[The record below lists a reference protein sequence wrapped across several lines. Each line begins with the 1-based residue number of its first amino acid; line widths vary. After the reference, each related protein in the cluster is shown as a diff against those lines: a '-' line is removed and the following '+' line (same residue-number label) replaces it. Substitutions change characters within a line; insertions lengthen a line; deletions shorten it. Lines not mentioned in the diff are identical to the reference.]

1 VFFYVFLGGIEI
13 MLANVD
19 PFSPWI
25 YWTASQKTPALSVK
39 GRLSEPFNPIL
50 ELKIAA
56 CGVAVSKHGSRVKLQ
71 SLETARILAQHHGA
85 MELHSG

>member
-1 VFFYVFLGGIEI
+1 MAKICVFFMFFLGGIEI

-25 YWTASQKTPALSVK
+25 YWTPALSVK

-56 CGVAVSKHGSRVKLQ
+56 WGVEVLYRNM
-71 SLETARILAQHHGA
+71 AQG
-85 MELHSG
+85 